1 MHHRKLD
8 ISCTGWKIDNQK
20 IKLRPENII
29 EKLFDHSCQ
38 PRPAKYNRLL
48 RIQNKSDRHQRYLM
62 SQKRNQQLPSVNFL
76 DPGSFVFQPKHSRNR
91 RDRKSTRLNSS
102 HVAISYAVFCLEKKT
117 QIRIPKYYT
126 QVVFAQ
132 FTYVKFPR

>member
-76 DPGSFVFQPKHSRNR
+76 DPGSFVFRSGEHTSELQSRGHLVC
-91 RDRKSTRLNSS
+91 RLL
-102 HVAISYAVFCLEKKT
+102 LE
-117 QIRIPKYYT
+117 
-126 QVVFAQ
+126 
-132 FTYVKFPR
+132 